1 MTMSG
6 LALALQACAFTAGAA
21 AGAAGTEAL
30 HEEGYEITSPIKKH
44 DKEKKER
51 DERESDHQMDAYEL
65 RDSVDLIKAGYSA
78 SMADALA
85 RYKGG
90 DPIFFY
96 TWTPNWTVGL
106 LEPGKDVVWLQ
117 VKETLLPPDQA
128 ALKDAAMVKGVT
140 GCAGDPCNMGMPA
153 NDIRPVVN
161 SEFLDANPAVR
172 ALLENVRIPVQDIF
186 AQNAEMNQGADS
198 ADDLE
203 RQATEWI
210 TANQGKVD
218 SWLAEARAAAG

>member
-1 MTMSG
+1 
-6 LALALQACAFTAGAA
+6 
-21 AGAAGTEAL
+21 
-30 HEEGYEITSPIKKH
+30 
-44 DKEKKER
+44 
-51 DERESDHQMDAYEL
+51 
-65 RDSVDLIKAGYSA
+65 
-78 SMADALA
+78 
-85 RYKGG
+85 
-90 DPIFFY
+90 
-96 TWTPNWTVGL
+96 
-106 LEPGKDVVWLQ
+106 
-117 VKETLLPPDQA
+117 
-128 ALKDAAMVKGVT
+128 
-140 GCAGDPCNMGMPA
+140 MGMPA